1 MPSPKRGSVVNTGS
15 LSVTF
20 WQFPLNIEIGKGL
33 TVVRVIAKS
42 TAESMGVC
50 KGMMIVGVNN
60 VPVTES
66 MEDPD
71 DHNEFTKM
79 MRDISLPMILH
90 FNQMPEKPPATK
102 QDKFKAL
109 LSKGI
114 QVEEVSRGMCA
125 IRTTTA
131 ILYCDSNSQVLICG
145 PRKGSRTQK
154 VFSMYNIRSITPKG
168 KTQLHICTAGD
179 SKKGSVSLKLK
190 LPTPNGR
197 DLLHQKLHKLVKDVQ
212 DVHNVKTLQ

>member
-1 MPSPKRGSVVNTGS
+1 MDAGS

-20 WQFPLNIEIGKGL
+20 WQFPLNIEIGQGL
-33 TVVRVIAKS
+33 AVVRVIAES
-42 TAESMGVC
+42 TAESMGVR
-50 KGMMIVGVNN
+50 KGMTIVGVNK
-60 VPVTES
+60 VPVAES

-79 MRDISLPMILH
+79 MSDISLPMILH
-90 FNQMPEKPPATK
+90 FNQMPEKPPADK

-114 QVEEVSRGMCA
+114 QVEEVTRGMCA
-125 IRTTTA
+125 VRNTTA
-131 ILYCDSNSQVLICG
+131 ILYCDSNSQVLVCG
-145 PRKGSRTQK
+145 PRKGARTQK
-154 VFSMYNIRSITPKG
+154 VFSIYNIRSIIPKG

-190 LPTPNGR
+190 LPTANGR
-197 DLLHQKLHKLVKDVQ
+197 DLLQQKLHRLIKDVQ